1 MSNKVSRLCFFFICL
16 SAGLRMSSGSG
27 LKLRSGIHFGRVS
40 HGVYSQ
46 QVLQA
51 EKII

>member
-1 MSNKVSRLCFFFICL
+1 
-16 SAGLRMSSGSG
+16 MSSGSG

-46 QVLQA
+46 LESKVIRMQMAQ
-51 EKII
+51 